1 MKILVFGAGAIGSY
15 YATKLYQ
22 AKIDVTILARGEKF
36 QNIKDKGVVVED
48 FFTGEQTVS
57 KIRVIDKPD
66 NEAYDIIMVIVQ
78 MVHINNVLAVLSE
91 FKNVGSFLF
100 IGNNVNG
107 FENIGKQLGHD
118 KILAGFGAIGGKRNG
133 HKVLFADADPKKP
146 NKKVPIVLGKVNA
159 FSNQKFEKT
168 KELFESAS
176 IKVEAVDDIDGWL
189 KTHAAMILGLAGA
202 TYKKENNL
210 KNIAEDKELIK
221 LIVNALR
228 ESMNVLKSLGVTIIP
243 KRNRNLHFFP
253 GFLLESIFRKLL
265 NSEYAEIAI
274 AGHTEAARTEMRA
287 LADGFLV
294 LCQKSKV
301 DYGSVKK
308 LTGYIIG

>member
-1 MKILVFGAGAIGSY
+1 MKILVFGAGVVGSY

-22 AKIDVTILARGEKF
+22 SKIDVSILARGEKF
-36 QNIKDKGVVVED
+36 TSIKEKGVIVED
-48 FFTGEQTVS
+48 FFTHQQTVS

-66 NEAYDIIMVIVQ
+66 NEAYDLIMVIVQ
-78 MVHINNVLAVLSE
+78 MVHINNVLPVLSE
-91 FKNVGSFLF
+91 FKNAKSFLF

-118 KILAGFGAIGGKRNG
+118 NILAGFGAVGGKRNG
-133 HKVLFADADPKKP
+133 HKVLFADTDPKKP

-159 FSNQKFEKT
+159 FSNQKFEKII
-168 KELFESAS
+168 ELFESAN

-189 KTHAAMILGLAGA
+189 KTHTAMILGLASA
-202 TYKKENNL
+202 AYNKEYNT
-210 KNIAEDKELIK
+210 KDIAEDKELVK
-221 LIVNALR
+221 LIVKALR
-228 ESMNVLKSLGVTIIP
+228 ESMNVLKSLGVTIVP
-243 KRNRNLHFFP
+243 KRNRNLQFFP
-253 GFLLESIFRKLL
+253 DFLLEFIFRKLL

-274 AGHTEAARTEMRA
+274 AGHAEAARTEMRA

-301 DYGSVKK
+301 NYGSLKK
-308 LTGYIIG
+308 LTAYI